1 MSNAR
6 DNGTGPRRLQFADS
20 GTAGDHPRPA
30 PGRHRAA
37 AGRHRANDER
47 WWTNPAEYARGAF
60 AIGVDTALDQRRR
73 IAHLAMTG
81 AVVVA
86 ATGVVH
92 VPALAATTPAAQTA
106 RLSAQDIATILDEAS
121 RSAPREEPADPTT
134 KAPTPTPKKADDKQ
148 KVPSPVAGL
157 SAKQMKNAVTIVRV
171 GQDMGLPKRA
181 WIIAVMTA
189 MQESRLLN
197 LASYVVPESLD
208 YPHQGTGADH
218 DSVGLFQQRASG
230 TWGTVEEIM
239 TPESSARAFYDGL
252 KGVAGWEDM
261 ALTYAAQ
268 AVQISAFPDAYA
280 QHESL
285 ARKVADAVS

>member
-1 MSNAR
+1 MPNAR

-20 GTAGDHPRPA
+20 GTASDQLRPA
-30 PGRHRAA
+30 SGRHRAGS
-37 AGRHRANDER
+37 GRHRACDDR
-47 WWTNPAEYARGAF
+47 WWTTPAEYARGAF
-60 AIGVDTALDQRRR
+60 AIGIDTALDQRRR
-73 IAHLAMTG
+73 ITHFALTG

-92 VPALAATTPAAQTA
+92 VPVLAAVEPTAQTA
-106 RLSAQDIATILDEAS
+106 RLSAQDIAAILDEAS
-121 RSAPREEPADPTT
+121 RSATREEPTT
-134 KAPTPTPKKADDKQ
+134 PAKTPTPEKAVDKA
-148 KVPSPVAGL
+148 KVIDPVAGL

-171 GQDMGLPKRA
+171 GQDMGLPERA
-181 WIIAVMTA
+181 WIIAIMTA

-208 YPHQGTGADH
+208 YPNEGTGADH

-230 TWGTVEEIM
+230 SWGTVEEIM
-239 TPESSARAFYDGL
+239 TPKTSAKAFYNGL
-252 KGVAGWEDM
+252 KGVSGWEDM

-280 QHESL
+280 QHEDL
-285 ARKVADAVS
+285 ARDVVDAAAG

>member
-1 MSNAR
+1 MPNAR

-20 GTAGDHPRPA
+20 GRASHSAAPA
-30 PGRHRAA
+30 TGRHRAA
-37 AGRHRANDER
+37 TGRHRAYDER
-47 WWTNPAEYARGAF
+47 WWTVPAEYAKGAF
-60 AIGVDTALDQRRR
+60 AIGVDTALHQRRR
-73 IAHLAMTG
+73 LAHLAITG

-92 VPALAATTPAAQTA
+92 VPALSAADSALKTTRLTA
-106 RLSAQDIATILDEAS
+106 VQVDELLDAAS
-121 RSAPREEPADPTT
+121 RSAPREEEPAKKKPKPT
-134 KAPTPTPKKADDKQ
+134 KAADSAKD
-148 KVPSPVAGL
+148 PSPVAGL

-171 GQDMGLPKRA
+171 GQEMGLPKRA
-181 WIIAVMTA
+181 WIIAIMTA
-189 MQESRLLN
+189 MQESRLYN
-197 LASYVVPESLD
+197 LASYVVPESLE

-230 TWGTVEEIM
+230 TWGSVEEIM
-239 TPESSARAFYDGL
+239 TPKTSAEAFYRGL
-252 KGVAGWEDM
+252 KGVDGWEDM

-285 ARKVADAVS
+285 AREVVGAAS

>member
-1 MSNAR
+1 MPNAR

-20 GTAGDHPRPA
+20 GTAGDRPRPA
-30 PGRHRAA
+30 TGRHRAA
-37 AGRHRANDER
+37 TGRHRAHDDR
-47 WWTNPAEYARGAF
+47 WWTTPAEYARSAF

-73 IAHLAMTG
+73 IAHLAITG
-81 AVVVA
+81 AVAVA
-86 ATGVVH
+86 ATGAVH
-92 VPALAATTPAAQTA
+92 VPALAAIDPAAQTT
-106 RLSAQDIATILDEAS
+106 RLSAQDIATILDQAS
-121 RSAPREEPADPTT
+121 RSATREEPP
-134 KAPTPTPKKADDKQ
+134 APVKTPTPKKAEDRQ

-157 SAKQMKNAVTIVRV
+157 SAEQMKNAVTIVRV

-208 YPHQGTGADH
+208 YPHQGTGSDH

-230 TWGTVEEIM
+230 TWGSVEEIM

-252 KGVAGWEDM
+252 KGVPGWEDM

-285 ARKVADAVS
+285 ARKVAEAVS

>member
-1 MSNAR
+1 MPNAR

-20 GTAGDHPRPA
+20 GTASDLRPA
-30 PGRHRAA
+30 SGRHRAGS
-37 AGRHRANDER
+37 GRHRAYDDR
-47 WWTNPAEYARGAF
+47 WWTTPAEYARGAF
-60 AIGVDTALDQRRR
+60 AIGIDTALDQRRR
-73 IAHLAMTG
+73 ITHLAVTG

-92 VPALAATTPAAQTA
+92 VPALAAVEPTAQTT
-106 RLSAQDIATILDEAS
+106 RLSAQDIAAILDEAS
-121 RSAPREEPADPTT
+121 RSATREEPKEPTSKT
-134 KAPTPTPKKADDKQ
+134 PAVEKATDKL
-148 KVPSPVAGL
+148 KDPSPVAGL
-157 SAKQMKNAVTIVRV
+157 SAKQMKNAVTIIRV

-181 WIIAVMTA
+181 WIIAIMTA

-208 YPHQGTGADH
+208 YPNEGTGADH

-230 TWGTVEEIM
+230 SWGTVEEIM
-239 TPESSARAFYDGL
+239 TPKTSAKAFYNGL
-252 KGVAGWEDM
+252 KGIAGWEDM

-280 QHESL
+280 QHEEL
-285 ARKVADAVS
+285 AREVVGAAV